1 MTDWCI
7 VVADGSRARLFTA
20 EFHAGESSA
29 TLKDR
34 EDLVSPERNLTGREI
49 FANVKSG
56 RNREARNAQAHG
68 YDDHRT
74 RHREETERRFAKQIA
89 AATAD
94 IVKRHASDWL
104 VIVADPRLLGLLRKP
119 LDAKLPA
126 GLPRIELRE
135 DLSWHALPQIR
146 RVLERRGV
154 LPASQPSE
162 ASWRARTQPPPV
174 PARGVAPR
182 PAQRRAVS
190 RPRRAR
196 AAGAAESRRGRRT
209 AGE

>member
-1 MTDWCI
+1 MTKWCI
-7 VVADGSRARLFTA
+7 MVADGSRARLFTA
-20 EFHAGESSA
+20 EFHAGESA
-29 TLKDR
+29 AALKER
-34 EDLVSPERNLTGREI
+34 EDLVSLERNLTGREI

-74 RHREETERRFAKQIA
+74 RHREEMERKFSKQIA
-89 AATAD
+89 AATAT
-94 IVKRHASDWL
+94 IVKKHASDWL
-104 VIVADPRLLGLLRKP
+104 VIVAEPRLLGLLRKP
-119 LDAKLPA
+119 LDAKLPK

-174 PARGVAPR
+174 PARGVGRHPAPERR
-182 PAQRRAVS
+182 PAS
-190 RPRRAR
+190 RPRRGR
-196 AAGAAESRRGRRT
+196 AARRVVSRKRG
-209 AGE
+209 

>member
-20 EFHAGESSA
+20 DFQAGASSA
-29 TLKDR
+29 SLKER
-34 EDLVSPERNLTGREI
+34 EDLVSPERGLMGREI
-49 FANVKSG
+49 FANIKSG

-68 YDDHRT
+68 YDDHRI
-74 RHREETERRFAKQIA
+74 RHREEVERRFAKQIA
-89 AATAD
+89 SATAN
-94 IVKRHASDWL
+94 IVKKHASDWL
-104 VIVADPRLLGLLRKP
+104 VIVAEPRLLGLLRKP

-146 RVLERRGV
+146 RVLEHRGV
-154 LPASQPSE
+154 LPASQPSD
-162 ASWRARTQPPPV
+162 ASWRPRTQPPPV
-174 PARGVAPR
+174 PARAVTPR
-182 PAQRRAVS
+182 PVSQRRAVS

-196 AAGAAESRRGRRT
+196 AMRVAGSRKG
-209 AGE
+209 

>member
-7 VVADGSRARLFTA
+7 LVADGSRARLFTA

-29 TLKDR
+29 TLKER
-34 EDLVSPERNLTGREI
+34 EDLVSLERNLTGREI

-56 RNREARNAQAHG
+56 RNRAARNAQAHG

-74 RHREETERRFAKQIA
+74 RHREEVERRFSKQIA
-89 AATAD
+89 AATAN
-94 IVKRHASDWL
+94 IVEKHASDWL
-104 VIVADPRLLGLLRKP
+104 VIVAEPRLLGLLRKP

-146 RVLERRGV
+146 HVLEHRGV
-154 LPASQPSE
+154 LPVSRASE
-162 ASWRARTQPPPV
+162 ASWRPRTQPPPV
-174 PARGVAPR
+174 SARGVKPPPVAQGR
-182 PAQRRAVS
+182 PVS
-190 RPRRAR
+190 RPRRTR
-196 AAGAAESRRGRRT
+196 AARRVASRTR
-209 AGE
+209 A

>member
-7 VVADGSRARLFTA
+7 LVADGSRARLFTA

-29 TLKDR
+29 SLKER
-34 EDLVSPERNLTGREI
+34 EDLVSPERGLAGREI
-49 FANVKSG
+49 FANIKSG

-68 YDDHRT
+68 YDDHRI

-89 AATAD
+89 SATAD
-94 IVKRHASDWL
+94 IVKKHASEWL
-104 VIVADPRLLGLLRKP
+104 VIVAEPRLLGLLRKP
-119 LDAKLPA
+119 LDAKLPG

-146 RVLERRGV
+146 RVLEHRGV
-154 LPASQPSE
+154 LPVSQP
-162 ASWRARTQPPPV
+162 ADAGWRARSQPPPV
-174 PARGVAPR
+174 SARAAVPRLAP
-182 PAQRRAVS
+182 QRRAVS

-196 AAGAAESRRGRRT
+196 AKRVASSRKGR
-209 AGE
+209 